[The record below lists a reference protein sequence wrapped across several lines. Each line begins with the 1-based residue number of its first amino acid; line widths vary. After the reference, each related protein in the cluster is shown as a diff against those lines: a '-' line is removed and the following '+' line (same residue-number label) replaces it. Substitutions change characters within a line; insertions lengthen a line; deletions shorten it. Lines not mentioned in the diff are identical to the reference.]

1 MAYNV
6 KFLKGTAAQYNGLAS
21 NKDAN
26 TFYYVD
32 NKDLYLGSI
41 KLSNAEDLA
50 AAIVRIAANETHIGN
65 VLTLTTTEKS
75 NLVGAVN
82 EIKAEIK
89 ALVGGETGGITEMI
103 KAVTG
108 DLSTLTTEARGTL
121 VAAINELDAAI
132 DANAAAAV
140 ISIDSETTTTGM
152 LKSYTVKQGG
162 KQIGV
167 IDIPKDMVI
176 KSGEVVVNPEGQTAG
191 TYIVL
196 TLANA
201 AEDKIYVN
209 VGTLVDIYTAKA
221 NAAKVQLTI
230 NPSTREIS
238 ADIVAGS
245 IGAADLAANAITTDK
260 IADKNVTKAKLADDV
275 QASLGKADSA
285 VQTIAES
292 TVNGSILVDG
302 KEVAVHG
309 LGTAAYADTED
320 FEAAGSVKSAY
331 DAVEGHIKQ
340 LDNNLKSVAQTL
352 GKKIEDDDK
361 TNLAAA
367 KSYTDTSIQGLDA
380 DVSSAAVEA
389 GKGIKVQVVETD
401 GKVTSVAVSGDYS
414 NTYDAK
420 GAATTAE
427 TNAKAYTDTALTW
440 GTIGQ

>member
-1 MAYNV
+1 MSYNV
-6 KFLKGTAAQYNGLAS
+6 KFLKGTAAQYNGLKS

-32 NKDLYLGSI
+32 DKDLYLGSI

-50 AAIVRIAANETHIGN
+50 AAIVRIAANETKIGDIN
-65 VLTLTTTEKS
+65 SLKTS
-75 NLVGAVN
+75 NRDSLVNAVN

-89 ALVGGETGGITEMI
+89 ALVGGETGGISNMI

-132 DANAAAAV
+132 DANATAAAV
-140 ISIDSETTTTGM
+140 TIDSETTTTGM

-167 IDIPKDMVI
+167 IDIPKDMFV
-176 KSGEVVVNPEGQTAG
+176 KSGEVVVNPEDKTAG

-201 AEDKIYVN
+201 TEDKIYVN
-209 VGTLVDIYTAKA
+209 VGTLVDIYRAKA

-285 VQTIAES
+285 VQKIAES
-292 TVNGSILVDG
+292 TVKGSILVDE

-309 LGTAAYADTED
+309 LGSAAYANAED
-320 FEAAGSVKSAY
+320 FDAIGSATNALNSAKAY
-331 DAVEGHIKQ
+331 
-340 LDNNLKSVAQTL
+340 
-352 GKKIEDDDK
+352 
-361 TNLAAA
+361 TNAE
-367 KSYTDTSIQGLDA
+367 IQKLDA
-380 DVSSAAVEA
+380 DVTSAAVDT
-389 GKGIKVQVVETD
+389 GKGLQVQVVEAD
-401 GKVTSVAVSGDYS
+401 GKITSVAVSGDYS

-440 GTIGQ
+440 GSIR